1 MTWARQ
7 GGGGEEE
14 QTLHLKVITGI
25 KMERTHFRPGPCPL
39 LLRFMKSEVCGNGI
53 PMLLPNPITS
63 RAFSVAA
70 FALFVRF
77 SLSCFVSDLIFFF
90 LFPNEKLMHLRVK
103 KIARTE
109 LHFAFSSRIF
119 QQLAQERVQK
129 TNKKANSSFK
139 VHVNMPVQITSNCLL
154 DKQIQCNLVVWYPI
168 TLARKHLIATRT
180 LLPAALGPR
189 APSNINPDS
198 RRS

>member
-1 MTWARQ
+1 MRQ
-7 GGGGEEE
+7 GGGGEEG
-14 QTLHLKVITGI
+14 QTLHLKVITSI
-25 KMERTHFRPGPCPL
+25 KMERTRLRPGPCPL

-63 RAFSVAA
+63 RAFNVAA

-77 SLSCFVSDLIFFF
+77 SFRCFAFDLIFFF

-119 QQLAQERVQK
+119 RNWLRNVYKKQQQK
-129 TNKKANSSFK
+129 SK
-139 VHVNMPVQITSNCLL
+139 
-154 DKQIQCNLVVWYPI
+154 
-168 TLARKHLIATRT
+168 LIF
-180 LLPAALGPR
+180 
-189 APSNINPDS
+189 
-198 RRS
+198 